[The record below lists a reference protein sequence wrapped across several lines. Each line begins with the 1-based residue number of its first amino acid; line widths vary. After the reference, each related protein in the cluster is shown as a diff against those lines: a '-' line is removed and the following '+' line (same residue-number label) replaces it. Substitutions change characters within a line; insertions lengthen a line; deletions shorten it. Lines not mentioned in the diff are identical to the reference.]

1 MLAFLIEVVT
11 GKPYA
16 DAMRELLFEPLGM
29 ARTTFSPAV
38 ALTYPCALSHRLNK
52 KGELE
57 VEHHYAENV
66 ANYASGQAISNVLD
80 LARFAMLHM
89 HEGRIGRKRL
99 LKKGSVAEMHRPHVE
114 RGTEQGGYGLTFG
127 VREYKGLTRVGHGG
141 AIANF
146 GATFSMAMQ
155 RRTAVITLFNRL
167 PGNPSMGQL
176 ADRILDAVLELP
188 A

>member
-1 MLAFLIEVVT
+1 
-11 GKPYA
+11 
-16 DAMRELLFEPLGM
+16 MRDLLFEPLGM

-99 LKKGSVAEMHRPHVE
+99 LKKASVAEMHRPHVE
-114 RGTEQGGYGLTFG
+114 RGVEQGGYGLTFG

-146 GATFSMAMQ
+146 GATFSMAVQ

-176 ADRILDAVLELP
+176 ADRI
-188 A
+188 